1 MILDKIHKPK
11 RAGIYFI
18 YDSQG
23 IIDSYIFYL
32 LRDLMENLNY
42 LLVVVNG
49 VLSENGRERLSAITP
64 NIFVRD
70 NVGFDAWAYK
80 EGLEYIGWDQL
91 AGYDEVVLANFTNFG
106 PVYPFREAFDAMDG
120 REVDFWGLTKH
131 YGNKSD
137 TNKICKYGYIP
148 AHIQSSFIVIRKSMF
163 MSPDFRQFW
172 DSMPPFQSYEES
184 FCCHEAIF
192 TKDFEDKGYKS
203 DVYINTDDLA
213 QCHEYPLMLYALE
226 LVKNRRC
233 PVFRR
238 KSFFNIYEEF
248 LDVSCGQSTWE
259 LYNYLK
265 NETNYDVGMIWEN
278 ILRTANMYDI
288 KNRMQLNYILPT
300 VAKLP
305 GDYNA
310 KTALFIHLYDLSVMG
325 TLINYAAN
333 MPASA
338 DIIITTSSEEK
349 EKKISQA
356 FSTINCHELLIIV
369 VPNRGRDVSALL
381 IGLRQYVKDY
391 DYICFIHD
399 KQTKHILPLIQGQSF
414 AYKCFENVLY
424 SKEFVEN
431 VIKTFHENPNLGLLM
446 PPPPNHGSLYSII
459 GDEWTINYLNTKELS
474 GKMGLHADINPKK
487 PPIAPL
493 GSCFWFRSKA
503 LQLLFDNNY
512 AYDDFPSEPLTQVDG
527 TISHAIERIYP
538 FVAQNEGYYSGW
550 LISDV
555 FAKFEITN
563 LYEQLRD
570 CYQTILKN
578 FNWQSNR
585 HFLLNSVGERIDA
598 LLDYVARLEDLVK
611 QRDESIGALGNTNRD
626 LYTTLTQR
634 DDRLNRIQ
642 QTIAY
647 KLLLRRKFK
656 E

>member
-1 MILDKIHKPK
+1 MVLSKTRHPK
-11 RAGIYFI
+11 RACIFFVF
-18 YDSQG
+18 DKQG
-23 IIDSYIFYL
+23 VIDSYIPYL
-32 LRDLMENLNY
+32 LRDLKENLNY
-42 LLVVVNG
+42 LLIVVNG
-49 VLSENGRERLSAITP
+49 VLSESGREKLSAITS

-70 NVGFDAWAYK
+70 NVGFDVWAYK

-91 AGYDEVVLANFTNFG
+91 AEYDEVVLADYTNFG

-120 REVDFWGLTKH
+120 RDVDFWGLTKH
-131 YGNKSD
+131 YGHYFDPNK
-137 TNKICKYGYIP
+137 KCKYGNIP
-148 AHIQSSFIVIRKSMF
+148 AHIQSSFIVIRRSML
-163 MSPDFRQFW
+163 MSPDFRQYW
-172 DSMPPFQSYEES
+172 DNMPPIQSYEES
-184 FCCHEAIF
+184 FGCHEAIF

-226 LVKNRRC
+226 LVKKRRC

-248 LDVSCGQSTWE
+248 LSVSCGQSTWE

-265 NETNYDVGMIWEN
+265 NETNYDVRMIWEN

-300 VAKLP
+300 EVKLP
-305 GDYNA
+305 SDHNA
-310 KTALFIHLYDLSVMG
+310 RTALFIHLYDLSVMD
-325 TLINYAAN
+325 TLIKYVEN
-333 MPASA
+333 MPVIA

-349 EKKISQA
+349 KENIRHV
-356 FSTINCHELLIIV
+356 FSTIKCHELIIIV
-369 VPNRGRDVSALL
+369 IPNAGRDVSALL
-381 IGLRQYVKDY
+381 IGLRQYVKNY

-399 KQTKHILPLIQGQSF
+399 KQTKHISPLIQGQSF
-414 AYKCFENVLY
+414 AYKCYENVLA
-424 SKEFVEN
+424 SKKFVEN

-446 PPPPNHGSLYSII
+446 PPPPNHGSFFNVV
-459 GDEWTINYLNTKELS
+459 GNEWQTNYLSTKDLS
-474 GKMGLHADINPKK
+474 DKLGLQVDIDPKK

-493 GSCFWFRSKA
+493 GTCFWFRPKA
-503 LQLLFDNNY
+503 LQLLFDYNY
-512 AYDDFPSEPLTQVDG
+512 TYDDFPSEPLTQVDA
-527 TISHAIERIYP
+527 TILHAIERIYP

-555 FAKFEITN
+555 FVKFEITN

-570 CYQTILKN
+570 CYLG
-578 FNWQSNR
+578 NR
-585 HFLLNSVGERIDA
+585 HFLLNSYGERIEA
-598 LLDYVARLEDLVK
+598 LLDYVSHLETDIK
-611 QRDESIGALGNTNRD
+611 AYTDTIRQRDESIGALGNTNRD

-647 KLLLRRKFK
+647 KLLLRRKFR